1 MRILC
6 CGDSWTNGYGVK
18 KEEAWPNILSSITG
32 HSVKSISR
40 NGATNSDIRDFYI
53 NKPDKQTYDLIIF
66 CWSGVTRTKI
76 NGKILEFSSGKD
88 KVHLERLKYFEN
100 KSLNDILDDWQ
111 AIIDQVDRHD
121 NIKKIHFSVF
131 GDQPLISKDNFYS
144 TSFLEFLAEKQ
155 NEKFKYEIPMFEF
168 DWLSDENYNLV
179 NKFANLYFNKDWQK
193 AIIEREDV
201 RPGKYFLD
209 CGHPNCEGH
218 KLWAEFIASK
228 I

>member
-6 CGDSWTNGYGVK
+6 CGDSWTNGYEVK

-100 KSLNDILDDWQ
+100 KSLNDMLDDWQ
-111 AIIDQVDRHD
+111 DIIDQVDNYD
-121 NIKKIHFSVF
+121 NTRKIHFSVF
-131 GDQPLISKDNFYS
+131 GDKPLVKKDNFYNI
-144 TSFLEFLAEKQ
+144 SFLEFLAEKQ
-155 NEKFKYEIPMFEF
+155 NMKFNYEIPIFEF
-168 DWLSDENYNLV
+168 DWLSEENYNLV
-179 NKFANLYFNKDWQK
+179 NKFADHYFDKDWKK
-193 AIIEREDV
+193 AIVEREEV

-209 CGHPNCEGH
+209 CGHPNIEGH
-218 KLWAEFIASK
+218 RVWAEFIASK